1 MRLPR
6 KVTDGPRSA
15 DSRTHVV
22 HPAAGQLRHAEWITL
37 HDNPNIRGFV
47 DFLSAELDRVG
58 PAHADLCR
66 DFFRSRCRTQPAI
79 GKIVRSASCAMSRSP
94 NPAAGACPAPAD
106 RR

>member
-1 MRLPR
+1 
-6 KVTDGPRSA
+6 
-15 DSRTHVV
+15 
-22 HPAAGQLRHAEWITL
+22 
-37 HDNPNIRGFV
+37 
-47 DFLSAELDRVG
+47 LDRVG